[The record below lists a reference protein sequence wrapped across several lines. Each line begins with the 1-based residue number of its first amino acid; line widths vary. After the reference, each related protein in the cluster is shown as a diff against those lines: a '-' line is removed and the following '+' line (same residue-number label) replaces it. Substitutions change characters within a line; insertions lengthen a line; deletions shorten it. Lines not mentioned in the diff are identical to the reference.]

1 VHLLQRWL
9 QAAPHLP
16 VHDLLD
22 MILHQGELVARYAQH
37 ASPLTRSQTLGNIA
51 AFVELSL
58 NMDAGR
64 YPSLPKFIDALRVLQ
79 RSAGGDAPD
88 EASVDAS
95 AEAVRILT
103 VHSAKGLEA
112 PVVAILDA
120 NHSESVEDNLGI
132 LCEWPQDQ
140 DAPTHF
146 SAFGRRSER
155 GMAREKLFLKK
166 TPASRKTGTCS
177 TSPSPVPSSCCW
189 CPAWPARVAR

>member
-1 VHLLQRWL
+1 MRN
-9 QAAPHLP
+9 
-16 VHDLLD
+16 
-22 MILHQGELVARYAQH
+22 

-112 PVVAILDA
+112 PVVAILDS

-140 DAPTHF
+140 DAPTHL

-155 GMAREKLFLKK
+155 GMAREKLFLEEDALRKQEDWNLLYVAVTRAK
-166 TPASRKTGTCS
+166 QLLLVSGVAGTRGAVRAVVGQLVPA
-177 TSPSPVPSSCCW
+177 PVRQRC
-189 CPAWPARVAR
+189 AGA